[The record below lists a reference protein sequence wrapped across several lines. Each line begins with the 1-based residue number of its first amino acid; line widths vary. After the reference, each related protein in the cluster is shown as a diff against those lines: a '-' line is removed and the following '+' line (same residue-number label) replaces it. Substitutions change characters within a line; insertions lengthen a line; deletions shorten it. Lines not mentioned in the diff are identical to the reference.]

1 MNNIPNKSENDN
13 DKFEN
18 RLDARRAKALAANR
32 HRTFVCS
39 QCGEKYAYDWVY
51 QYGAR
56 CHVDCDG
63 ELVEVRNG

>member
-1 MNNIPNKSENDN
+1 MKSIAH
-13 DKFEN
+13 KPTTFED
-18 RLDARRAKALAANR
+18 RMEARRIKALAANR

>member
-18 RLDARRAKALAANR
+18 RLDARRAKILAANR
-32 HRTFVCS
+32 HRTFRCVE
-39 QCGEKYAYDWVY
+39 CGEKYAYDWVY

-56 CHVDCDG
+56 CNVDCDG